1 MYLNIMDV
9 EGRRIVAVCDRELL
23 GQKVEEGESILDL
36 ELNRHFYEGELSEKK
51 VVLNALAMADS
62 VNLVGER
69 AVGAGIEAG
78 LVNGENVAKIGGIPH
93 AQSYKL

>member
-1 MYLNIMDV
+1 MYLKVMDV
-9 EGRRIVAVCDRELL
+9 DGRNIVAVCDRELL

-36 ELNRHFYEGELSEKK
+36 ELNRHFYEGKVCRKDAVLS
-51 VVLNALAMADS
+51 AITMADS

-78 LVNGENVAKIGGIPH
+78 LVSEGSVAKIGGIPH
-93 AQSYKL
+93 AQSYRL